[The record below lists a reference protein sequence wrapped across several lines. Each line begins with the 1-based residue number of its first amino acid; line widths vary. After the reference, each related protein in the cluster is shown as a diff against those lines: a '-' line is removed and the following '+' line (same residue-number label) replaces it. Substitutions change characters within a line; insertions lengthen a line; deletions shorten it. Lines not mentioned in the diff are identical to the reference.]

1 MPFKA
6 LHLLRHYP
14 VILGGTGLLLL
25 TVGLLTRRR
34 SKSPED
40 RERERRQRIT
50 EHGRITDGNILDVQE
65 IALNGRGSAQML
77 LYQYDV
83 AGVSYEASQDI
94 TYLRH
99 KVDLYSCRLGL
110 ATSVRYDPQNP
121 GDSIVVSEGWTGLRK

>member
-1 MPFKA
+1 MPLRA

-14 VILGGTGLLLL
+14 VILGGAGTLML
-25 TVGLLTRRR
+25 TVALLTRRR
-34 SKSPED
+34 QKSPED

-65 IALNGRGSAQML
+65 IAVNGGAAQML

-83 AGVSYEASQDI
+83 AGVTYEASQDI

-99 KVDLYSCRLGL
+99 KVDLYSCRLGI

-121 GDSIVVSEGWTGLRK
+121 GDSIVVSEQWTGLRK